1 MKEIEKSKFRQLED
15 LYFSPK
21 YLCSKFREN
30 PFRTVRGNTTD
41 RQTEGSPYYYSF
53 AGLKTSEAKTFCL
66 GI

>member
-41 RQTEGSPYYYSF
+41 RQTDRQTE
-53 AGLKTSEAKTFCL
+53 
-66 GI
+66 